1 MGSWTRWH
9 RVCVIAVASLASPW
23 LCPVRV
29 EAQAH
34 RTVLTIHAGAESF
47 PSNPILDRSVREALL
62 AHVNAPIDY
71 FAEYLKSDSF
81 ALEDA
86 SNALAD
92 YIRQKYLGRR
102 IDLVIA
108 TTSQSLQFVMD
119 YRERLFPGVSVVF
132 STVAVPEAIS
142 RSADRA
148 FTGVRVGAAYAETLR
163 AAITLHPSTE
173 RVFVVANGPDP
184 DVVDAVRAEL
194 RRVSPRVQLVFLDG
208 PTVARLLE
216 AVRLVPPNSVIFYI
230 WQAQPEPGNLV
241 YPDQVA
247 RLVAQA
253 APVPVYGTSDLYMG
267 LGVVGGVMRRTAET
281 GTRLGELGG
290 LILNGARPAD
300 LPIEEARLVPIFD
313 WRQIQHWGI
322 DASLLPPGS
331 DVQFRVPTPW
341 ESYRSY
347 IIGAIAVVTAQLLL
361 IVALLTQRTL
371 RRGAEQALVR
381 REAALRASYE
391 RIREL
396 AGRLINAQEAARAD
410 IARDLH
416 DSVGQRLA
424 GVSMDIGS
432 LKRSSVHREDAHTQR
447 MLSKIQGDTREMY
460 EEIRRLSHEL
470 HPATLRLLGL
480 ATAVK
485 AHCDEVAKRHVVEV
499 NFTGDGDVSRVDP
512 DVAVCLFRI
521 VQESLRNGIVHGGA
535 RRLVVSL
542 AAIGEEVE
550 LRVTDDGRG
559 FDLEAVRRDGSG
571 LGLVSIEE
579 RAHAFGGA
587 VQIVTGPH
595 QGTTIKVRG
604 PAVGAPDVVGSVAN
618 YA

>member
-1 MGSWTRWH
+1 MELRTRRH
-9 RVCVIAVASLASPW
+9 RVCVIAVACVASPL

-34 RTVLTIHAGAESF
+34 QTVLTIHAGAESY
-47 PSNPILDRSVREALL
+47 PSNPILDSSVREALL

-81 ALEDA
+81 AFEDA
-86 SNALAD
+86 SDALAD
-92 YIRQKYLGRR
+92 YIRRQYLGRR

-108 TTSQSLQFVMD
+108 TTSQALQFVLD
-119 YRERLFPGVSVVF
+119 YRERLFPGVPVVF
-132 STVAVPEAIS
+132 STVTVPDAIS

-148 FTGVRVGAAYAETLR
+148 FTGVTVGAAYAQTLR
-163 AAITLHPSTE
+163 AAIALQPSTE
-173 RVFVVANGPDP
+173 RVFVVANGPDSG
-184 DVVDAVRAEL
+184 VVDAVRAEV
-194 RRVSPRVQLVFLDG
+194 RSVSPPVQLTFLDA

-216 AVRLVPPNSVIFYI
+216 AVRRVPPRSVIFYI
-230 WQAQPEPGNLV
+230 WQAQTEPGNLV

-247 RLVAQA
+247 RLVAEA
-253 APVPVYGTSDLYMG
+253 APVPVYGTSDLYVG
-267 LGVVGGVMRRTAET
+267 LGIVGGVMRRTSET
-281 GTRLGELGG
+281 GTRMGELGSR
-290 LILNGARPAD
+290 ILNGARPAD
-300 LPIEEARLVPIFD
+300 LPIEKARLVPTFD
-313 WRQIQHWGI
+313 WRQIQRWGI
-322 DASLLPPGS
+322 DASRLPPGS
-331 DVQFRVPTPW
+331 DVQFRVPTVW
-341 ESYRSY
+341 QSNRTY
-347 IIGAIAVVTAQLLL
+347 IIGTVVVVAAQLLL
-361 IVALLTQRTL
+361 IVALLTQATL

-381 REAALRASYE
+381 REATLRTSYE

-416 DSVGQRLA
+416 DGVGQRLA
-424 GVSMDIGS
+424 EVSMDIGS
-432 LKRSSVHREDAHTQR
+432 LKRSSAHREDAHTQR

-480 ATAVK
+480 ATAVQ
-485 AHCDEVAKRHVVEV
+485 AHCVEAAKRHNVEV
-499 NFTGDGDVSRVDP
+499 SFTADGGLSRVDP

-521 VQESLRNGIVHGGA
+521 AQESLRNGIVHGGA
-535 RRLVVSL
+535 RRLVVTL

-559 FDLEAVRRDGSG
+559 FDLEAVRRNGSG

-595 QGTTIKVRG
+595 QGTTITVRG
-604 PAVGAPDVVGSVAN
+604 PAVSADVVGSVAN